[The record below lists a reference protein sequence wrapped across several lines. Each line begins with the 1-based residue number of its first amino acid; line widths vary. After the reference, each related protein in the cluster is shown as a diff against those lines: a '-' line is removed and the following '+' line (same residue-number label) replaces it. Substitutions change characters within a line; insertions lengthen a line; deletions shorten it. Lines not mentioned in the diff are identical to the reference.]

1 VKVGKEMKQEKI
13 LVVDDQPH
21 IRATLTDVITH
32 YTDYQVE
39 AVSNV
44 ASAFKVLRQESVVMM
59 FLDDIMGD
67 SASGFTVLPI
77 FRDFYPELPIVF
89 MGSNADLREHEDYG
103 NIQVMPKPMELNALV
118 NMLKF

>member
-1 VKVGKEMKQEKI
+1 
-13 LVVDDQPH
+13 
-21 IRATLTDVITH
+21 
-32 YTDYQVE
+32 
-39 AVSNV
+39 
-44 ASAFKVLRQESVVMM
+44 
-59 FLDDIMGD
+59 MGD